1 MLWKSVAVTLALMLG
16 TYLSAS
22 YSLPIPN
29 PEDYKK
35 VVRPFNPDANLRS
48 LDPQEYCYYGVVYVG
63 FYLGNAT
70 WGSAKFDSKTKQVVT
85 CK

>member
-1 MLWKSVAVTLALMLG
+1 MLWKSVAVTLTLMLA

-35 VVRPFNPDANLRS
+35 VVRPFNPHENRFLEPS
-48 LDPQEYCYYGVVYVG
+48 EYCYDGIVYVG
-63 FYLGNAT
+63 FWYGNAT
-70 WGSAKFDSKTKQVVT
+70 WGSVKFDSKTKQVVT